1 LQFAAGFLIFS
12 CKMETNRQKR
22 MNSTLFLKK
31 FTLFS
36 VLLLALVFSSEK
48 SMASMELNIAA
59 STDSVTRDPK
69 KYYLKIN
76 AIIRDSKG
84 PDKADEKTIK
94 GVIIKVLNENDYL
107 VASYFTDKKG
117 KTNFSLPLDKKFKVL
132 ITKKGYVT
140 KIVEINT
147 AVPKEV
153 NAAFIFPVDVAI
165 FAEVKNLNT
174 AVLNKPIAKVQF
186 NNMQKEFVYDIT
198 YTHKINGELKKMY
211 KEFYQLKKEEEK
223 GKKKK

>member
-1 LQFAAGFLIFS
+1 MRPSFLFLTA
-12 CKMETNRQKR
+12 KWRLTRLKR

-36 VLLLALVFSSEK
+36 IVLIGLIFSSQR
-48 SMASMELNIAA
+48 SMASLEVNIAA
-59 STDSVTRDPK
+59 PADSVTRDPK

-84 PDKADEKTIK
+84 PDKADEKTMK

-117 KTNFSLPLDKKFKVL
+117 KSNFSLPLDKKFKVL

-174 AVLNKPIAKVQF
+174 AVLNKPIARVQF

-211 KEFYQLKKEEEK
+211 KEFYQLKKDEEK
-223 GKKKK
+223 ANKKK

>member
-1 LQFAAGFLIFS
+1 MNSTSLLKRITLFTVVFAGLIFS
-12 CKMETNRQKR
+12 SQ
-22 MNSTLFLKK
+22 
-31 FTLFS
+31 
-36 VLLLALVFSSEK
+36 K
-48 SMASMELNIAA
+48 SMAALEFNVAA

-117 KTNFSLPLDKKFKVL
+117 KSNFSLPLDKKFKVL

-147 AVPKEV
+147 MVPKEV

-174 AVLNKPIAKVQF
+174 AVLNKPIARVQF

-223 GKKKK
+223 KKK

>member
-1 LQFAAGFLIFS
+1 
-12 CKMETNRQKR
+12 METNRQKR

-36 VLLLALVFSSEK
+36 VVLLALLFSSQK
-48 SMASMELNIAA
+48 SMASLELNIAS

-211 KEFYQLKKEEEK
+211 KEFYQLKKDEEK

>member
-1 LQFAAGFLIFS
+1 MQFAAGFLIFS

-36 VLLLALVFSSEK
+36 VVLLALLFSSQK
-48 SMASMELNIAA
+48 SMASLDLNIAS

-211 KEFYQLKKEEEK
+211 KEFYQLKKEQEK

>member
-36 VLLLALVFSSEK
+36 VVLLALLFSSQK
-48 SMASMELNIAA
+48 SMASLDLNIAS

-211 KEFYQLKKEEEK
+211 KEFYQLKKEQEK

>member
-36 VLLLALVFSSEK
+36 VVMLALLFSSQK
-48 SMASMELNIAA
+48 SMAALELNIAS

>member
-1 LQFAAGFLIFS
+1 
-12 CKMETNRQKR
+12 METNRQKR

-36 VLLLALVFSSEK
+36 VVLLALLFSSQK
-48 SMASMELNIAA
+48 SMAALELNIAS

-174 AVLNKPIAKVQF
+174 GVLNKPIAKVQF

-211 KEFYQLKKEEEK
+211 KEFYQLKKDEEK

>member
-1 LQFAAGFLIFS
+1 
-12 CKMETNRQKR
+12 

-36 VLLLALVFSSEK
+36 VVLLALLFSSQK
-48 SMASMELNIAA
+48 SMASLDLNIAS

-211 KEFYQLKKEEEK
+211 KEFYQLKKEQEK

>member
-1 LQFAAGFLIFS
+1 MQFAAGFLIFS

-36 VLLLALVFSSEK
+36 VVMLALLFSSQK
-48 SMASMELNIAA
+48 SMAALELNIAS

>member
-1 LQFAAGFLIFS
+1 
-12 CKMETNRQKR
+12 

-36 VLLLALVFSSEK
+36 VLLLALIFSSEK

>member
-1 LQFAAGFLIFS
+1 
-12 CKMETNRQKR
+12 

-36 VLLLALVFSSEK
+36 VVLLALLFSSQK
-48 SMASMELNIAA
+48 SMASLELNIAS

-211 KEFYQLKKEEEK
+211 KEFYQLKKDEEK

>member
-1 LQFAAGFLIFS
+1 
-12 CKMETNRQKR
+12 METNRQKR

-36 VLLLALVFSSEK
+36 VVLLALLFSSQK
-48 SMASMELNIAA
+48 SMASLDLNIAS

-211 KEFYQLKKEEEK
+211 KEFYQLKKEQEK